1 MGTETPVRHRILSR
15 GGHGPRKLLHSSVMV
30 GGCWAAADGL
40 TCFLLGFWSEATAHV
55 AAVHAETHS
64 LPAPPPPPLSPQLLS
79 FTRCCDNGKVDWALG
94 ETHPSLLQVSG
105 VSLWGTLK
113 HPARLTVYELEPF
126 AGSSPSPLTSSVK
139 DPPFKGFLMVT
150 PAGLPLCYC
159 DTFENVHFHLAQPF
173 ILCVCCRLPSAFQS
187 SMWILFNSLR
197 DDISGLI

>member
-15 GGHGPRKLLHSSVMV
+15 GGHGPRKLPHSSVMV

-64 LPAPPPPPLSPQLLS
+64 LPAPPLSPQLLS
-79 FTRCCDNGKVDWALG
+79 FTRCCDHGKVDWALG
-94 ETHPSLLQVSG
+94 ETHPSLLQVSE
-105 VSLWGTLK
+105 VSLRGTLK

-150 PAGLPLCYC
+150 PAGLPLLLW
-159 DTFENVHFHLAQPF
+159 HLRKRSLPSCTG
-173 ILCVCCRLPSAFQS
+173 IYPLCVLQASFC
-187 SMWILFNSLR
+187 
-197 DDISGLI
+197 ISV